1 MVVGMSQLMVH
12 GSVILLRMVGSVQC
26 PQSIPGV
33 FFFSSGLAYVAKKWA
48 SLIKPFTNNSY
59 NCA

>member
-12 GSVILLRMVGSVQC
+12 GSVILLRTVGSVQC

-33 FFFSSGLAYVAKKWA
+33 FFFSSGLA
-48 SLIKPFTNNSY
+48 
-59 NCA
+59 